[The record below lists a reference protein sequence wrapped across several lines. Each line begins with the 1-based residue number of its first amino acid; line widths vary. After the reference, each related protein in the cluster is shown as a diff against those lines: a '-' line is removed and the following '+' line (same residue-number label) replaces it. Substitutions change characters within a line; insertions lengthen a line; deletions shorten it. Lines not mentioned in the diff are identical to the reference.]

1 MGHLFDDIPRGRHP
15 EYIGKPPNA
24 HFELPENLAA
34 THSLLFRPGNPESKI
49 FLGVVD
55 GQIVTG
61 PQMPDGRTVR
71 HVQGGVP
78 IGVLDD
84 RHMVTLAGSRAG
96 KGRSA
101 LLTNLYLLPATTS
114 LLVVDPK
121 GDLARFSAPY
131 RANVLG
137 QKIKVFDPFGVSG
150 SQTLPFR
157 ASFNPLAILERSNSQ
172 NFVPNAK
179 LISDSLIVSGDFK
192 DRHWD
197 TTAQQGLAGLCAHV
211 ATCPRYEGHRNLVT
225 VWALASELAT
235 PCPNEPGRYWLEK
248 EMLDNDAAS
257 GMVRNA
263 ARQFYGRTGGEFSS
277 VLSNMQKH
285 LDWIGI
291 ECMNGSLCGDS
302 VDLRELKT
310 DSMTIY
316 VSLPAM
322 RMADLSGWLR
332 LIVQLTLAAHEE
344 VAEPLSMGRQTILML
359 DEFNILG
366 KMECVEKAAAQI
378 AGLGVKIWAIIQDLS
393 QIQSKYPKSW
403 ETFIANAG
411 VLQAFGN
418 ADQTSLKY
426 LSGKLGH
433 ATTLTRSTNVP
444 TFEQAAK
451 HAATGESWS
460 IGQSPLMT
468 EEEICRF
475 FARDDKKLRQLILRP
490 GYHPAILQRVF
501 YDKHDLFRGC
511 LDVP

>member
-1 MGHLFDDIPRGRHP
+1 MEHLFDDIPRGRSP
-15 EYIGKPPNA
+15 DYIGKPPNA

-34 THSLLFRPGNPESKI
+34 NQSLRFRSGNPESKI

-55 GQIVTG
+55 GQVVTE
-61 PQMPDGRTVR
+61 QTPDGRTHR
-71 HVQGGVP
+71 CVQGGIP
-78 IGVLDD
+78 LGVLDD
-84 RHMVTLAGSRAG
+84 RHMVTMAGSRAG

-114 LLVVDPK
+114 ALVVDPK
-121 GDLARFSAPY
+121 GDLARETASY

-137 QKIKVFDPFGVSG
+137 QKVKVFDPFGVTG
-150 SQTLPFR
+150 SKTLHFR
-157 ASFNPLAILERSNSQ
+157 ASFNPISILERSTNET
-172 NFVPNAK
+172 FVPNAK

-197 TTAQQGLAGLCAHV
+197 TTSQQGLAGLCAHV
-211 ATCPRYEGHRNLVT
+211 ATYPRYEGHRNLIT

-235 PCPNEPGRYWLEK
+235 PCSNEPGRYWLEK
-248 EMLDNDAAS
+248 EMLDNGAAG
-257 GMVRNA
+257 GMIRNA

-277 VLSNMQKH
+277 VLSNLQKH

-291 ECMNGSLCGDS
+291 ECMTDCLCGDS

-310 DSMTIY
+310 ASLTIY

-344 VAEPLSMGRQTILML
+344 VLEPLSFGRQTLLML

-366 KMECVEKAAAQI
+366 RMECVEKAAAQI
-378 AGLGVKIWAIIQDLS
+378 AGLGAKIWAIIQDLS

-426 LSGKLGH
+426 LSAKLGQT
-433 ATTLTRSTNVP
+433 TTLTRSTNVP

-460 IGQSPLMT
+460 LGQSPLMT

-490 GYHPAILQRVF
+490 GFHPAILQRVF
-501 YDKHDLFRGC
+501 YDKHELFRGC
-511 LDVP
+511 HDVA